1 MPESRDR
8 SSKSFDPAAQSRPPA
23 TRLDTEVS
31 YRFGVP
37 LIYVSGELDH
47 DSAGYLQGVIAQ
59 ELNEQTRALLLDVS
73 ELGYMDSGGLSLM
86 FETLATLKDRGWL
99 GMIGA
104 KGGVQKLIELTGLA
118 DRPGFRIFPDLKG
131 VQAAVADLQD

>member
-8 SSKSFDPAAQSRPPA
+8 SSKSFDQAAQSRPPA

-47 DSAGYLQGVIAQ
+47 DSARYLRGVIAQ
-59 ELNEQTRALLLDVS
+59 ELNEQTRALLLEVS
-73 ELGYMDSGGLSLM
+73 QLGYMDSGGLSLM
-86 FETLATLKDRGWL
+86 FETLATPKDRGWL